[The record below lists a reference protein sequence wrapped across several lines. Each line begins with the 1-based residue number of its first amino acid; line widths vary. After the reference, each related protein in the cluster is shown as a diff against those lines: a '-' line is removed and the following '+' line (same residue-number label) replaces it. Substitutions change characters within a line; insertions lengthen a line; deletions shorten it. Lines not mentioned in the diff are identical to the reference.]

1 MITLNLQDIAANVVR
16 RAQRQGFV
24 VPREVREEAAQAGL
38 ADEQWKDVLGL
49 ARPCLSLR
57 SGRYYFV
64 PSVSKRRRQE
74 ETHKK
79 AIRRTIRK
87 LVRQYRVAA
96 AERVERRGHD
106 RHDFI
111 QPVTVVTEDG
121 KHHQLLSRDLSP
133 TGIRLIGTR
142 RLLGQKVHVL
152 IADGEEE
159 ARVSFVAR
167 ILWTCAVG
175 DDLFEN
181 GGRFLEVEHAE
192 G

>member
-1 MITLNLQDIAANVVR
+1 
-16 RAQRQGFV
+16 

-38 ADEQWKDVLGL
+38 PDEQWKDVLGL

-64 PSVSKRRRQE
+64 PSVSKRRRHE
-74 ETHKK
+74 ETLQK

-87 LVRQYRVAA
+87 LVRQYRIAA
-96 AERVERRGHD
+96 AERLERRGHD

-111 QPVTVVTEDG
+111 QPVVVVTEDG
-121 KHHQLLSRDLSP
+121 KQHHLLSRDLSP
-133 TGIRLIGTR
+133 SGIRLIGTR
-142 RLLGQKVHVL
+142 RLLGQRVHVL
-152 IADGEEE
+152 IPDGDEE
-159 ARVSFVAR
+159 APVSFVAR

-181 GGRFLEVEHAE
+181 GGRFLEVESAE
-192 G
+192 E